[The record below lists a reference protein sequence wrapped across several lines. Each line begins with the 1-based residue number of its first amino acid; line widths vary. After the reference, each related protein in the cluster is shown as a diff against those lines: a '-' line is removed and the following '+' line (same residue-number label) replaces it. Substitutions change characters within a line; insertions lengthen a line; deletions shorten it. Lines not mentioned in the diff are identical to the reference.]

1 VENGLFVSL
10 VEEEGASQTEGRLGR
25 ELVRIRCLFEEM
37 SRRSMVILDELCS
50 GTNPSEGTEV
60 FAMVLRLLRR
70 VEPTAF
76 VTTHFLDFARS
87 LRDQHTIPG
96 LEFLQVQVD
105 ARLESTYQF
114 EPGVAETSLAT
125 LTAERLGVTFERLAA
140 RLDEADPG
148 GDGSSGTPAPG

>member
-1 VENGLFVSL
+1 M
-10 VEEEGASQTEGRLGR
+10 
-25 ELVRIRCLFEEM
+25 RIRSLFEEM

-60 FAMVLRLLRR
+60 FAMVLRLLRQ

-87 LRDQHTIPG
+87 LRDEPTIEG

-114 EPGVAETSLAT
+114 ERGVAETSLAA
-125 LTAERLGVTFERLAA
+125 LTAERLGVTFERLLAA
-140 RLDEADPG
+140 LSARDADDPTAPT
-148 GDGSSGTPAPG
+148 DGSS